1 MKFSFD
7 IKKESD
13 VNIISLEGEL
23 IDKTQA
29 SGLLHSIDGLIE
41 KGEGKF
47 VFDLAGIQYL
57 NSSGLNVLINVLTK
71 SRKEGGDVII
81 TNVSKKVNQLFLITK
96 LNTIFTMAESKEA
109 AISNFN

>member
-1 MKFSFD
+1 MKFNFN
-7 IKKESD
+7 IKKESG
-13 VNIISLEGEL
+13 VNIIALDGEL

-29 SGLLHSIDGLIE
+29 SGLLHTIDELIE

-47 VFDLAGIQYL
+47 VFDLSGIQYL

-96 LNTIFTMAESKEA
+96 LNTIFTIAENTES
-109 AISNFN
+109 AILNFN

>member
-7 IKKESD
+7 IKKESE
-13 VNIISLEGEL
+13 VNVISLEGEL
-23 IDKTQA
+23 IDKSQA
-29 SGLLHSIDGLIE
+29 SGLLHTIDGLLE

-47 VFDLAGIQYL
+47 IFDLGGILYL

-81 TNVSKKVNQLFLITK
+81 TNVSKKVAQLFVITK
-96 LNTIFTMAESKEA
+96 LNTIFTIAENKEA
-109 AISNFN
+109 AILNFN

>member
-13 VNIISLEGEL
+13 VNIILLEGEL
-23 IDKTQA
+23 IDKSQA
-29 SGLLHSIDGLIE
+29 TGLLHNIDVLIE

-47 VFDLAGIQYL
+47 VFDLSGIQYL

-71 SRKEGGDVII
+71 SRKEGGDVVI

-109 AISNFN
+109 AILNFN